1 MTHSAPNANAMWPAA
16 WPSGMVSARSVRGSI
31 RSRLS
36 AGAAPV
42 ELANAQMLS
51 LLAASRAWV
60 TAGTSSREVTRLVAG
75 SIRTIPAAVQ
85 AQTASE
91 RGDQALARAPFDIDG
106 SDDLVRRRVDPD
118 DGGFR
123 LILRHDPHGFEC
135 SDREVGALDLERG
148 GHAFLQRNRRRAAGA
163 GDRGGGRC

>member
-60 TAGTSSREVTRLVAG
+60 TAGTSSREVTRFVAG

-85 AQTASE
+85 AQTDPNPATRPWHELPSTSM
-91 RGDQALARAPFDIDG
+91 AATISFVAG
-106 SDDLVRRRVDPD
+106 SIRTM
-118 DGGFR
+118 
-123 LILRHDPHGFEC
+123 
-135 SDREVGALDLERG
+135 
-148 GHAFLQRNRRRAAGA
+148 AGS
-163 GDRGGGRC
+163 G